1 MEGLN
6 LYKGLPGIQIKAD
19 KASDSNCMKPL
30 TKRVKEGTNGT
41 QLKNK

>member
-6 LYKGLPGIQIKAD
+6 LYKGLPGIQVK
-19 KASDSNCMKPL
+19 SDNTSDYNCMKPV
-30 TKRVKEGTNGT
+30 TKRIKESKSGT

>member
-6 LYKGLPGIQIKAD
+6 LYKGLPGIQVKSD
-19 KASDSNCMKPL
+19 KTSDYNCMKPV
-30 TKRVKEGTNGT
+30 TKRIKESKGGT

>member
-6 LYKGLPGIQIKAD
+6 LYKGLPGIQIKSD
-19 KASDSNCMKPL
+19 KASDSNCMKPV
-30 TKRVKEGTNGT
+30 TKRIKDSKGGT

>member
-6 LYKGLPGIQIKAD
+6 LYKGLPGIQVKSD
-19 KASDSNCMKPL
+19 KTSDYNCMKPV
-30 TKRVKEGTNGT
+30 TKRIKESKIGT